1 MAQGMEMNDIYRER
15 TEEVGSYL
23 DVDVLRPIRI
33 VTRLM
38 GMVTWILFGLTA
50 MTGAASLGLVSS
62 RLARHARR
70 WVSRTWVKGVPRV
83 LGTRIIVRG
92 TPPKAP
98 FFLVGNH
105 ISWIDFFVTHNV
117 VDALTVT
124 ESEIGDIPFAR
135 FLFSGLDL
143 IIVDRVN
150 DELIRINQRIKDT
163 IHRGRNIVM
172 APEATVTP
180 GLRVCHF
187 HSGLLEPVA
196 SAGLPVHYASL
207 TVRTPAGERPASEVV
222 LCPDPKFV
230 RRDRTPIEA
239 EIERR
244 AMARGFLPYLLGL
257 IGLPWHE
264 YTITFAKEPV
274 TAPDRKT
281 LAKELQRSVQSIFTP
296 VA

>member
-1 MAQGMEMNDIYRER
+1 MEMNDIYRER

-23 DVDVLRPIRI
+23 DVDVWRPLRIA
-33 VTRLM
+33 TRLT
-38 GMVTWILFGLTA
+38 GMVVWIVFGVTA
-50 MTGAASLGLVSS
+50 MTGAVSLGLFSS
-62 RLARHARR
+62 RWAQRARR
-70 WVSRTWVKGVPRV
+70 WVSRTWVKGVPKL

-105 ISWIDFFVTHNV
+105 ISWIDFFVTHTV
-117 VDALTVT
+117 LDEVSVT
-124 ESEIGDIPFAR
+124 ESVINEIPFAR
-135 FLFSGLDL
+135 LMLSGLDL
-143 IIVDRVN
+143 IIVDRVH
-150 DELIRINQRIKDT
+150 DELIPTNERIKET
-163 IHRGRNIVM
+163 IYQGKSIVM

-187 HSGLLEPVA
+187 HSGLLDPVA
-196 SAGLPVHYASL
+196 RAGRPVYYASL
-207 TVRTPAGERPASEVV
+207 TVRTPAGSPPASEVV
-222 LCPDPKFV
+222 LSPDPKFV

-244 AMARGFLPYLLGL
+244 AMARGFFCYLFGL
-257 IGLPWHE
+257 LGLPWHE